1 MKRVISLLFMVLL
14 ITISPAHAEQTKV
27 LLVAGTTIFTD
38 QQETSELQLTEGH
51 QIVLLETSTDTH
63 SKIKTDDIEGYVRNS
78 DIRHASAMYV
88 TNETTTKN
96 DKGESVTSLAFGAVV
111 HGFDIDAQ
119 PLLLTTEGTWIERSA
134 VSTTPIQPKPYY
146 TKGKVIVY
154 ASPNGEVSG
163 KTTMGQSLV
172 GYGIMDG
179 FLRVQQGDRYGFI
192 RISDVSEQP
201 VKTGQV
207 YALTTSVYYQDLGIT
222 KLGTLPR
229 GQLLHVY
236 GIEGKYTRVL
246 VNRRFVFVNSTSLA
260 NQMPSYGK
268 SGSRFAQQ
276 NAPIYRD
283 VDKKE
288 IVGSLKRSQQIN
300 VYGTQGHFT
309 RVYVNKQFFFVE
321 TKLLGSKLPPYLSTG
336 KRYMLKNTPLYSKA
350 TTQSKTTLS
359 FKRGQYVHVYGTSG
373 AFTRVL
379 VNGNYYFVST
389 NMTGTKKPPLYDS
402 TGKQYVRYNH
412 VSIYSAPS
420 TSTRVTR
427 LKRGQVVE
435 TFGTSGYYSRILVGG
450 SYRYIATNYLTLN
463 KPTAKLKAGTVF
475 YVQLND
481 TPYFH
486 TDVTST
492 KPAGTLKRGTKLI
505 GLRSID
511 DDFWYAK
518 LPSGKK
524 VYVLNPYI
532 AQTKPKSIKVQRVKP
547 ALHYATT
554 KRTAFYANANDKTP
568 IGYLDA
574 NIRVYPRGKSGDSY
588 LIQYDWRP
596 VYVKTTTI
604 RVKQDPLT
612 IKRGNSQKERFIAAA
627 VNQLGTPYTWGSQ
640 SPRNGG
646 FDCSGLIH
654 YAANQAGKIGGRAN
668 VSGYWYGNH
677 FKQRRTSFTS
687 GKRGD
692 IIFFAGTYRN
702 GPSHIGIMLSNEFFI
717 HAGGETLQ
725 INSIHDPQWRPYF
738 LGYKSL

>member
-1 MKRVISLLFMVLL
+1 
-14 ITISPAHAEQTKV
+14 
-27 LLVAGTTIFTD
+27 
-38 QQETSELQLTEGH
+38 
-51 QIVLLETSTDTH
+51 
-63 SKIKTDDIEGYVRNS
+63 
-78 DIRHASAMYV
+78 
-88 TNETTTKN
+88 
-96 DKGESVTSLAFGAVV
+96 
-111 HGFDIDAQ
+111 
-119 PLLLTTEGTWIERSA
+119 
-134 VSTTPIQPKPYY
+134 
-146 TKGKVIVY
+146 
-154 ASPNGEVSG
+154 
-163 KTTMGQSLV
+163 
-172 GYGIMDG
+172 
-179 FLRVQQGDRYGFI
+179 
-192 RISDVSEQP
+192 
-201 VKTGQV
+201 
-207 YALTTSVYYQDLGIT
+207 
-222 KLGTLPR
+222 
-229 GQLLHVY
+229 
-236 GIEGKYTRVL
+236 
-246 VNRRFVFVNSTSLA
+246 
-260 NQMPSYGK
+260 
-268 SGSRFAQQ
+268 
-276 NAPIYRD
+276 
-283 VDKKE
+283 
-288 IVGSLKRSQQIN
+288 
-300 VYGTQGHFT
+300 
-309 RVYVNKQFFFVE
+309 
-321 TKLLGSKLPPYLSTG
+321 
-336 KRYMLKNTPLYSKA
+336 
-350 TTQSKTTLS
+350 
-359 FKRGQYVHVYGTSG
+359 
-373 AFTRVL
+373 
-379 VNGNYYFVST
+379 
-389 NMTGTKKPPLYDS
+389 MTGTKKPPLYDS

-486 TDVTST
+486 TDVTYT